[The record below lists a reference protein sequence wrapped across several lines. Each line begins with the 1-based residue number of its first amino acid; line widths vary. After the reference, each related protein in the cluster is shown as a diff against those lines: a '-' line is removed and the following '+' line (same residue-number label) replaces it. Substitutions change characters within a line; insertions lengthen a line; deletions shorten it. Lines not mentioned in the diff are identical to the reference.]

1 MKASIAIKEQ
11 ESPDYQKMAEIDGLT
26 GIYNRRAI
34 EYRVNEQLDSEQ
46 GGTLF
51 VLDMDYFKKIND
63 RYGHTVGDRV
73 LKIVATIL
81 AQMFSCIRL
90 PGRLVGRIGG
100 DEFVVCLKVSM
111 TVVGN
116 AAQKGE
122 KFVELFD
129 RADQVLI
136 QKKAQKQKDPFNGQV
151 PCGVQKDV
159 KRIAEELR
167 EPAPKKGAY
176 CMDYETFKSVFRYEE
191 RKMLRRKEPVNMILF
206 TLTDKLGDFPKL
218 EHRDQQMSLLSDVI
232 EQALRMGDLVTQY
245 SSCQYLVM
253 VAQTSQAD
261 AEKIAQRIRTR
272 FHAQRESTEEDL
284 ILYHSYPLRPVG
296 TI

>member
-1 MKASIAIKEQ
+1 VLQIEHRF
-11 ESPDYQKMAEIDGLT
+11 QKL
-26 GIYNRRAI
+26 
-34 EYRVNEQLDSEQ
+34 Q
-46 GGTLF
+46 
-51 VLDMDYFKKIND
+51 
-63 RYGHTVGDRV
+63 
-73 LKIVATIL
+73 
-81 AQMFSCIRL
+81 L
-90 PGRLVGRIGG
+90 PGSL
-100 DEFVVCLKVSM
+100 CLKVSM